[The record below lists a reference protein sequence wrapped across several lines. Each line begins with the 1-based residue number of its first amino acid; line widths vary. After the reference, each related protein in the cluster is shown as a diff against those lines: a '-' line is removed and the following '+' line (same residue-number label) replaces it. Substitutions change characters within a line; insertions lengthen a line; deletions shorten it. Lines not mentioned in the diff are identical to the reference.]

1 MEGFITCPSCGSSD
15 IGRLYK
21 LFNAIKKKEM
31 EKSIKNIVEQD
42 RLINLAKENNIDLL
56 ENLYAKSYEVDLSCE
71 SIFKMLDIPT
81 DRVCCRMRLM
91 TAINPLNL

>member
-1 MEGFITCPSCGSSD
+1 MEGFIICPSCGSSD
-15 IGRLYK
+15 VGRLYK
-21 LFNAIKKKEM
+21 LFTSIKKKEM
-31 EKSIKNIVEQD
+31 DNSIKNIVDQE

-56 ENLYAKSYEVDLSCE
+56 DNLYTKTYEIDLSCDV
-71 SIFKMLDIPT
+71 IFKMLDIPT